1 MNGEVATET
10 TSTDKPWRFNAETAK
25 KAALLSHASR
35 KLRKAQ
41 PIAFKPVTPDSQ
53 ATFQPAMML
62 REVDPVRVARY
73 DEHIARTEQALRETS
88 EPRDVQALTQ
98 ALFRLEEIRC
108 IYAGIPKPGQR
119 RPGRDDNRRRPVAF
133 SSPVLEIGP
142 AQPANTTTGSVP
154 EQPQDTPEN
163 SLVQVVK

>member
-1 MNGEVATET
+1 MNGET
-10 TSTDKPWRFNAETAK
+10 TTTRKPGTFTAETARI
-25 KAALLSHASR
+25 AAILSHKSR
-35 KLRKAQ
+35 KRNSE
-41 PIAFKPVTPDSQ
+41 KPPVPQ
-53 ATFQPAMML
+53 IPQVVPQLAPNL

-119 RPGRDDNRRRPVAF
+119 RPGRDDNRRRPMAF

-142 AQPANTTTGSVP
+142 ANTTTSSVP
-154 EQPQDTPEN
+154 NQPAESPETA
-163 SLVQVVK
+163 LVQVVK